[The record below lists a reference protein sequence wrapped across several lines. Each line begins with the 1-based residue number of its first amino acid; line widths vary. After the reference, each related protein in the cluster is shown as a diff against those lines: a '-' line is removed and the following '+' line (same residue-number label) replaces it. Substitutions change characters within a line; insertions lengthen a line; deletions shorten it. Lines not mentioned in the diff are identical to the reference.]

1 MVLIYFE
8 NPVICIDI
16 VLSWRSTWQP
26 TVVSLP
32 GEFQEQRSLVGY
44 SPWDHKELDMTE
56 WLTLLLSEILACQAK
71 CHLQASRK
79 HAWHVS
85 WQPNLSTEKLKPSSK
100 QVSVSMWDG
109 SSHWW
114 QKLCNLNQM
123 IIQWPSTNVTKKVK
137 TRHHYQIQNL
147 ITCVQLEIKP
157 LHPLC

>member
-1 MVLIYFE
+1 MEFDPWVGNIPW
-8 NPVICIDI
+8 NRKWKPTPVF
-16 VLSWRSTWQP
+16 
-26 TVVSLP
+26 LP
-32 GEFQEQRSLVGY
+32 GKSHGQWSLVGY

-71 CHLQASRK
+71 CHLQASVK

-114 QKLCNLNQM
+114 QKLHNLNQM